1 MQSFQMTLEVH
12 KKADSKGT
20 TSPLSL
26 DESMSSRGVTLG
38 FSNSGS
44 GGSFSHDLR
53 KTTHTPK
60 H

>member
-1 MQSFQMTLEVH
+1 MQPFQMTWVVH
-12 KKADSKGT
+12 KKADFKGT

-53 KTTHTPK
+53 KTTHTPM